1 MNAIITVNVNTLAVK
16 DKELK
21 SLCAQFEK
29 AVSGQD
35 TLTGTIA
42 MTAYR
47 MQELFKGLDKGQVI
61 DNYKSY
67 VDFMTRHY
75 GVAKSQAFNLAKA
88 GSMLKTV
95 YDEKGKAKGIV
106 DIFSEKAGSE
116 KCFSN
121 TAIVRFAE
129 FINRK
134 GVGSSDARQEIL
146 VAMIKDGRLEQKMS
160 IGQLTKV
167 LTDYDKNLIE
177 TTASENEQSNQLDNS
192 DNSDNSDNDNNT
204 DNSDTDETPKNDTET
219 GTIQLVLGAKWALHL
234 KLEMLRF
241 TSTED
246 GLEHMAKLIEIINEK
261 LK

>member
-47 MQELFKGLDKGQVI
+47 MQQLFAGLERGQVI

-88 GSMLKTV
+88 GSMLTTV
-95 YDEKGKAKGIV
+95 YDDKGKAKGVIDV
-106 DIFSEKAGSE
+106 FSEKAGSE

-134 GVGSSDARQEIL
+134 GNASAAAREEIL
-146 VAMIKDGRLEQKMS
+146 IAMIKDGRLEQKMS

-177 TTASENEQSNQLDNS
+177 TTASENEQSNQLDG
-192 DNSDNSDNDNNT
+192 T
-204 DNSDTDETPKNDTET
+204 DNSDTDNSDTDNSGTDETPKNDNDT
-219 GTIQLVLGAKWALHL
+219 GTIQLVLGAKWALDL
-234 KLEMLRF
+234 KFEMLRF
-241 TSTED
+241 TSTEE
-246 GLEHMAKLIEIINEK
+246 GLDHMCKLIEMINEK